1 MSNYRSNG
9 SNSKMEPED
18 GHGSAHQGNQREA
31 GGMLLTILNSMNMY
45 ASVFHAYAD
54 TMRPVIVV
62 C

>member
-1 MSNYRSNG
+1 
-9 SNSKMEPED
+9 MEPED